1 MKTIL
6 IALLSAVILSSS
18 SVFSQ
23 GQLKIGHVN
32 VVEIMHS
39 LPEKDSAQ
47 KVLEKETK
55 DVESVYEELTV
66 EYNKLYEEY
75 QKGLTVYSELVKKTR
90 ETELMDKQKRIAG
103 FEQDASAML
112 QKRNT
117 ELLQPIIDRIMK
129 AIDMVA
135 TENSFTY
142 IIDLSKGSVV
152 FTSKESLDINPLVLG
167 VLMPG
172 KP

>member
-1 MKTIL
+1 MKTI
-6 IALLSAVILSSS
+6 IFVFLSAALFSSS
-18 SVFSQ
+18 PVYSQ
-23 GQLKIGHVN
+23 VQLKIGHVN
-32 VVEIMHS
+32 VVEIMNS

-47 KVLEKETK
+47 KVLEKETR

-75 QKGLTVYSELVKKTR
+75 QKGLSGYSELARKTR

-112 QKRNT
+112 QKRNSD
-117 ELLQPIIDRIMK
+117 LLQPIIDKIMK
-129 AIDMVA
+129 AIDRVA

-142 IIDLSKGSVV
+142 IIDLSKGAVV
-152 FTSKESLDINPLVLG
+152 FMAKDSMDISPLVLA

-172 KP
+172 K